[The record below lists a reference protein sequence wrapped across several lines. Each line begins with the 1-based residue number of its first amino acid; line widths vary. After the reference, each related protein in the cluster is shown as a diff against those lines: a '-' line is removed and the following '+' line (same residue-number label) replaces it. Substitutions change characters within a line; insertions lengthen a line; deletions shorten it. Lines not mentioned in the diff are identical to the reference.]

1 MTRVPNLHATRSDIR
16 LIATLLAPLAMAGAV
31 IASLREAR

>member
-1 MTRVPNLHATRSDIR
+1 MTHGLHVPASRADFR
-16 LIATLLAPLAMAGAV
+16 MIATLLAPLALAGAV

>member
-1 MTRVPNLHATRSDIR
+1 MSYVPHFHAKGSDVR
-16 LIATLLAPLAMAGAV
+16 LIATLLAPLALAGAV

>member
-1 MTRVPNLHATRSDIR
+1 MTQVPHVHASRSDLR
-16 LIATLLAPLAMAGAV
+16 LFATLLAPLAMIGAV

>member
-1 MTRVPNLHATRSDIR
+1 MTRVPKVHASGSDIR
-16 LIATLLAPLAMAGAV
+16 LVATLLAPLAMAWAV